1 MNTKLTV
8 RQWATKTIALWF
20 TDVDLEDILLGD
32 EYNDAF
38 HLAMEASRYDDYT
51 SMKAEAD
58 AEATMKAVDEK
69 LKANRAL
76 RERLNKVQAWLKAK
90 GWWDEATLLDLEEK
104 GVLI

>member
-20 TDVDLEDILLGD
+20 ADVDLEDILLGD

-38 HLAMEASRYDDYT
+38 NLAMEASRYDGYACI
-51 SMKAEAD
+51 KAEAD

-69 LKANRAL
+69 LKANRTL
-76 RERLNKVQAWLKAK
+76 RERLNKVQSWLKAK